1 MLQNGSLTATPRP
14 HRCWPVFS
22 RNSTGGHGLCREID
36 EAATALRGCSEKQTA
51 EAEEWATRLKAA
63 KKKYRMAFDHARD
76 GKAEVRYLAN
86 SVDVM
91 KAELLSTFE
100 KWYVSTVWLCSRSC
114 VRVAADL
121 MCASQVAR
129 PCV

>member
-1 MLQNGSLTATPRP
+1 
-14 HRCWPVFS
+14 
-22 RNSTGGHGLCREID
+22 
-36 EAATALRGCSEKQTA
+36 
-51 EAEEWATRLKAA
+51 
-63 KKKYRMAFDHARD
+63 MAFDHARD

-114 VRVAADL
+114 ARVAADL
-121 MCASQVAR
+121 TCAFQVAR